1 MFGVELFSDRTLT
14 LSNYLSGKCGHS
26 NNGKWFTVVYFWFEN
41 NLKPDLDDLAP
52 SCASYTGLD
61 EVWMNYFFF
70 CTGNTSLWS
79 AKRPFIVV
87 LIRDLNR
94 NYLSPIATPSSEK
107 IIKSGEEKCFQLE
120 LRLSDIID

>member
-26 NNGKWFTVVYFWFEN
+26 NNAKWFTVVYFWFEN

-70 CTGNTSLWS
+70 FLYWQYISLVC
-79 AKRPFIVV
+79 KETFHC
-87 LIRDLNR
+87 
-94 NYLSPIATPSSEK
+94 SSNQIET
-107 IIKSGEEKCFQLE
+107 
-120 LRLSDIID
+120 